1 MKYLQRP
8 PLDAAVQKA
17 FAACIK
23 HHWLW
28 DKAGGFSQ
36 RFPAEKMIL
45 KNQLLGMQSFCCAYC
60 GAKLTT
66 KEQFGFI
73 EHFERREGK
82 IRTTYDWSN
91 LFVSCKSCESCGIW
105 KDMEG
110 KHIPLSQVLKPDE
123 RSVIGRFKYLPD
135 GRVASTEEEDAE
147 VEATIEVFNL
157 NTPKLV
163 SRRKKLIEG
172 LVSVLQVYAAGQTD
186 EELAAWFCEE
196 IGFEDCAMWWL
207 RALRSQSGVNKCLH
221 PEGV

>member
-157 NTPKLV
+157 NTPQVGVTAKKID
-163 SRRKKLIEG
+163 RRPRKCAPG
-172 LVSVLQVYAAGQTD
+172 LCCRADGRRVGGVVLRRNRIRRLCNVVASSVA
-186 EELAAWFCEE
+186 
-196 IGFEDCAMWWL
+196 ISK
-207 RALRSQSGVNKCLH
+207 RSK
-221 PEGV
+221 

>member
-1 MKYLQRP
+1 
-8 PLDAAVQKA
+8 
-17 FAACIK
+17 
-23 HHWLW
+23 
-28 DKAGGFSQ
+28 
-36 RFPAEKMIL
+36 
-45 KNQLLGMQSFCCAYC
+45 
-60 GAKLTT
+60 
-66 KEQFGFI
+66 
-73 EHFERREGK
+73 
-82 IRTTYDWSN
+82 
-91 LFVSCKSCESCGIW
+91 
-105 KDMEG
+105 MEG

-172 LVSVLQVYAAGQTD
+172 LVSVLQVYA
-186 EELAAWFCEE
+186 
-196 IGFEDCAMWWL
+196 MWWL